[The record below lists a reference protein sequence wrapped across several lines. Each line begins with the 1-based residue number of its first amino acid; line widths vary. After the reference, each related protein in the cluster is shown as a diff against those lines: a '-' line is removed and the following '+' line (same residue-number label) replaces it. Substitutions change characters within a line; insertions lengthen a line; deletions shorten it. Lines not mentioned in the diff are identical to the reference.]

1 MAFHERHPS
10 PAGACQATETCWAPS
25 VIVRVSPARLHALLG
40 EHMTVTKGMTPEVSS
55 GGAMLVLPSLS
66 LGAAHPP
73 ISSGV
78 LARVRGLIDRA
89 SPPVAFARA
98 GGVAGG
104 VGRVDVGL
112 GVGIADIDGEAGG
125 DSTALGSDTPGDAD
139 ATAAPPVASST
150 GGVLSG

>member
-1 MAFHERHPS
+1 MAFHSRQPS
-10 PAGACQATETCWAPS
+10 SAGACHSTVTCWAPS
-25 VIVRVSPARLHALLG
+25 VMVRESPARLHALLG
-40 EHMTVTKGMTPEVSS
+40 EHMTVTNGMTPDVSN
-55 GGAMLVLPSLS
+55 GGAMLVSPSLS
-66 LGAAHPP
+66 LGATHPP

-78 LARVRGLIDRA
+78 LARVRGFTDRA

-112 GVGIADIDGEAGG
+112 GAGIADIDGEAGG
-125 DSTALGSDTPGDAD
+125 VPSALGSDTPGDAD

-150 GGVLSG
+150 GGVPSG